1 MKPIHFWIL
10 AIIVLFLVAMCTPD
24 LAYPKNKNYP
34 PQYGVYVRIA
44 QCEQPA
50 PESARLAN
58 GRWPADMRWGVW
70 WKQTHNESFLGG
82 GGMQTYLW
90 TQFRRPSMKRVETMD
105 KAPIHEQLHSM
116 HRLWVWAEKTYPGAG
131 YTAWDCARKDWFQ

>member
-1 MKPIHFWIL
+1 MRVVLF
-10 AIIVLFLVAMCTPD
+10 IVLIVGCVL
-24 LAYPKNKNYP
+24 LALGAPELAHPASKYP

-50 PESARLAN
+50 PIKYKQH

-70 WKQTHNESFLGG
+70 WRQTHNWSFRGG

-90 TQFRRPSMKRVETMD
+90 TQFRRPLMKRVATMD
-105 KAPIHEQLHSM
+105 RAPIHEQLYAM
-116 HRLWVWAEKTYPGAG
+116 HRLYVWAEKTYPGAG
-131 YTAWDCARKDWFQ
+131 YTAWDCAKKDWFR